1 VLSTV
6 ERLVAALARVNAPL
20 LAACRLATA
29 LLLAVIAVVIA
40 VSVIWRYGL
49 NSALSWSEE
58 VAKYA
63 MVWLAFAGAPL
74 ALPLGG
80 HVGVDV
86 LPNAL
91 PARARHALV
100 GTVMLLVAGLMAAFV
115 HFGTRFAW
123 NGRVQVMAMIGD
135 ASMAWVFVAIPLGSA
150 VLGLVAVELAGR
162 HWLHALAPELFR
174 APETAADQ
182 MASVN

>member
-1 VLSTV
+1 MLSAL
-6 ERLVAALARVNAPL
+6 ERLVGGLARLNAPL
-20 LAACRLATA
+20 LAACRLATI

-40 VSVIWRYGL
+40 VSVVWRYGL

-58 VAKYA
+58 ITKYA
-63 MVWLAFAGAPL
+63 MIWLAFIGSPL
-74 ALPLGG
+74 ALPAGG

-100 GTVMLLVAGLMAAFV
+100 GSVMLVVVGLMAAFV
-115 HFGTRFAW
+115 HYGTRFAW
-123 NGRVQVMAMIGD
+123 NGRVQVMAMVGD
-135 ASMAWVFVAIPLGSA
+135 VSMAWVFVAIPLGSA
-150 VLGLVAVELAGR
+150 VLGLVALELAGR
-162 HWLHALAPELFR
+162 HWLHVLAPERHR
-174 APETAADQ
+174 APEPSADP